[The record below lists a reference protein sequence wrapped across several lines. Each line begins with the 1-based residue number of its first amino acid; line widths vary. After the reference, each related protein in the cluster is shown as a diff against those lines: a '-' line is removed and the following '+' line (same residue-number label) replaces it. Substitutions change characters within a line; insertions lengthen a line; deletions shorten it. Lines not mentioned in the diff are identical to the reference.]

1 MLAER
6 FVTRTDQQG
15 RLLGLPTFPANEEV
29 EVIVLRQEKPAAP
42 TQQALEQAYGE
53 AAKEIDKDW
62 DVADTDGLGDETW

>member
-42 TQQALEQAYGE
+42 AQQALEQAYRE
-53 AAKEIDKDW
+53 AATEIDKDW
-62 DVADTDGLGDETW
+62 EATDKDGLSDETW